1 MIGCS
6 AMSRRARFAC
16 LALSLALLSGCGIF
30 RSLSVEPLATTTQ
43 RPSNVGAY
51 VAVKDGEQ
59 PLDELLPSNFAVYE
73 NDQLV
78 PSEQSQLTLL
88 DRNLVAAHHVV
99 LLVDMSLA
107 DTPEA
112 RTLAAKAALGFVQK
126 LSPVGGVTVFAFD
139 GSPTLVQIATVARGG
154 AVPSMAALEA
164 FTPRDKSRNLN
175 GAIVAGLE
183 KLDAMLSQSGKPVRV
198 GSLVVFASGPDVAGR
213 IDADKTHDLVWS
225 SEYDVLG
232 VGIGVGPEADY
243 LETLARAGMVHA
255 QAKNTLAIAFEE
267 AATKVRSE
275 LESHYLVSYCSPA
288 RAGERRLRLE
298 VKHTTKEGDEH
309 KGDFEH
315 DFSAKGFGPGCN
327 PMVTPRFVYKPKEV
341 APPAGSEPA
350 PSKASVGPDKAGPK
364 AASGEAD
371 QGDEAPV
378 APPDQ
383 SGYAK

>member
-1 MIGCS
+1 
-6 AMSRRARFAC
+6 MSRRARFAC
-16 LALSLALLSGCGIF
+16 LALQLVFSLALLSGCGIF
-30 RSLSVEPLATTTQ
+30 RNINVEPLATTTQ

-51 VAVKDGEQ
+51 VAVTDGEQ
-59 PLDELLPSNFAVYE
+59 PLDELLPSNFSVYE

-99 LLVDMSLA
+99 LLIDMSLA
-107 DTPEA
+107 DTPET
-112 RTLAAKAALGFVQK
+112 RSLAAKAALGFVQK
-126 LSPVGGVTVFAFD
+126 LSPVEGVTVFAFD
-139 GSPTLVQIATVARGG
+139 GSPTLVQIATVARGA
-154 AVPSMAALEA
+154 AVPSMAALES

-183 KLDAMLSQSGKPVRV
+183 KLDALLSQSGKPVRV

-225 SEYDVLG
+225 SQYDVLG
-232 VGIGVGPEADY
+232 VGIGVGPEADN
-243 LETLARAGMVHA
+243 LETLARAGMVRA
-255 QAKNTLAIAFEE
+255 QAKSTLPIAFEE

-298 VKHTTKEGDEH
+298 VKYANKEGQEH
-309 KGDFEH
+309 KGDFEY

-341 APPAGSEPA
+341 TPPAGSEPV
-350 PSKASVGPDKAGPK
+350 SGKTSVGPDKAKPTP
-364 AASGEAD
+364 EAREHD
-371 QGDEAPV
+371 AGDDAPV

>member
-1 MIGCS
+1 MTC
-6 AMSRRARFAC
+6 ALRLAC
-16 LALSLALLSGCGIF
+16 LALSFTLLPGCGIF
-30 RSLSVEPLATTTQ
+30 RNVRVEPLATTTQ

-51 VAVKDGEQ
+51 VAVNDGDQ
-59 PLDELLPSNFAVYE
+59 PLDELQPSNFSVYE
-73 NDQLV
+73 NGKLV

-107 DTPEA
+107 QEQEA

-126 LSPVGGVTVFAFD
+126 LTPHEGVSVFAFD
-139 GSPTLVQIATVARGG
+139 GSATLVQIATVARG
-154 AVPSMAALEA
+154 AAAPSMAALEGFA
-164 FTPRDKSRNLN
+164 PRDKSRNLN
-175 GAIVAGLE
+175 GALLAGLE
-183 KLDAMLSQSGKPVRV
+183 KLEAILSQSGKPVRG

-213 IDADKTHDLVWS
+213 VDADKTHDLVWD

-232 VGIGVGPEADY
+232 IGVGVGPESDN

-255 QAKNTLAIAFEE
+255 QAKNTLPIAFEE
-267 AATKVRSE
+267 AADKVRRE

-298 VKHTTKEGDEH
+298 VKYTNKEGEEH
-309 KGDFEH
+309 HGDFEH

-327 PMVTPRFVYKPKEV
+327 STVTPRFVYRPKA
-341 APPAGSEPA
+341 APPAASEPDA
-350 PSKASVGPDKAGPK
+350 GKTSVGPDKAKTPPD
-364 AASGEAD
+364 SREHD
-371 QGDEAPV
+371 RSEDAPV
-378 APPDQ
+378 PPPDQ